1 MSKSSKTDATK
12 TDEKK
17 KVLIVEDSVDFSNL
31 LKFIVED
38 DGFDGVQFPVQKEDI
53 VSVVKEIHPAVILM
67 DLALRRKGGID
78 YINDLKGDPETKDV
92 PVIII
97 SGRELG
103 QRDILELQMR
113 GVRYLRKGRVEMH
126 DIRREIRTAAYGK
139 DGAPAG
145 TPKPPAGTP
154 S

>member
-53 VSVVKEIHPAVILM
+53 LSVVKEIHPAVILM